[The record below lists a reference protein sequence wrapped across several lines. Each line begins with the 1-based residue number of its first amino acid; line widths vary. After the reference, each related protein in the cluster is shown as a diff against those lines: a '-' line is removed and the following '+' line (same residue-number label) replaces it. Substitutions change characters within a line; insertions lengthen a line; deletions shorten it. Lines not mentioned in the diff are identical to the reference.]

1 MSNFIFNWAVAALSA
16 ATLDLSTGNYYAHLV
31 TTAPA
36 LGHATVA
43 DLVLPAVSGY
53 TSTPLIGLNYNAN
66 RWTFDSFN
74 FPKYAFAS
82 TPSGVVICKRTGV
95 NPANT
100 DGIICYS
107 DFNNS
112 IGQTINL
119 QAGAYVINLQF
130 GSNGAINFSY
140 RYLYSSGSW
149 DSLSVVPKGIVYLVM
164 SNNNTVPRVQSYTK
178 IVPTFANCFDG
189 NLSTSQNYQSCLG
202 MDFVANTIQVGE
214 IGLWLNTPVANQ
226 VKVWGSNN
234 PIIVIDTPT
243 MFNNSNWTEM
253 ASFPSLVSG
262 LNLLAINNPNYWRFL
277 KVQDTVLSLSL
288 SPQEIEFY
296 NSKILSPTANLV

>member
-100 DGIICYS
+100 DGIICY
-107 DFNNS
+107 
-112 IGQTINL
+112 
-119 QAGAYVINLQF
+119 
-130 GSNGAINFSY
+130 
-140 RYLYSSGSW
+140 
-149 DSLSVVPKGIVYLVM
+149 
-164 SNNNTVPRVQSYTK
+164 VPRVQSYTK